1 VKNVVGSATGFET
14 TADWYEEQSSSFQS
28 ELDEMII
35 KHEFTPGKINPGLNM
50 EQDLVMYRNMCPEPS
65 EIPLIIQSP
74 GGIKGL
80 HYSVNTI
87 NSIKGMTHADSQKMF
102 EHINKTLFV
111 EQYIYDHWWPQ
122 DNDLLLFDNSIT
134 LHRRLGDIK
143 NRLCYRIQFDIDN
156 LDVCE
161 DRYFKQPFAD
171 AYRQEL
177 KKLKE
182 FYQL

>member
-1 VKNVVGSATGFET
+1 
-14 TADWYEEQSSSFQS
+14 
-28 ELDEMII
+28 
-35 KHEFTPGKINPGLNM
+35 
-50 EQDLVMYRNMCPEPS
+50 
-65 EIPLIIQSP
+65 
-74 GGIKGL
+74 
-80 HYSVNTI
+80 
-87 NSIKGMTHADSQKMF
+87 MTHADSQKMF
-102 EHINKTLFV
+102 DHINKTLFV
-111 EQYIYDHWWPQ
+111 EKYIYDHWWAQ

-143 NRLCYRIQFDIDN
+143 NRLCYRIQFDIEN
-156 LDVCE
+156 LNVCE